1 MIDYLTLKNS
11 YIGAIQMGLEL
22 GFPDP
27 KQGNE
32 LLHKFCENCVDNS
45 NYSEKAF
52 DAVQKNIGYPKW
64 TVAFLREVLDFYC
77 IPNHLSKQLSA
88 LSDYR
93 FPRMDELCKTIQ
105 GST

>member
-11 YIGAIQMGLEL
+11 YVAAIQMGLEL

-45 NYSEKAF
+45 NYSEQDKH
-52 DAVQKNIGYPKW
+52 DMK
-64 TVAFLREVLDFYC
+64 LD
-77 IPNHLSKQLSA
+77 LDLLKEA
-88 LSDYR
+88 LSQEIENHTR
-93 FPRMDELCKTIQ
+93 GAQ
-105 GST
+105 Q

>member
-45 NYSEKAF
+45 NYSDQDKH
-52 DAVQKNIGYPKW
+52 DMK
-64 TVAFLREVLDFYC
+64 LDLDLLKET
-77 IPNHLSKQLSA
+77 LSQEI
-88 LSDYR
+88 
-93 FPRMDELCKTIQ
+93 ELYIHGAQ
-105 GST
+105 Q